1 MEDAIDSAVNK
12 LLCALHAPKLAR
24 EPAVCDSE
32 YIQELVQSGTASR
45 ENIELLTY
53 KACAYALKQRELE
66 RAWSLLA
73 LIEGLFA
80 TGYYVEQL
88 AVLVARLSEEYS
100 EQTVIQKEFTVSE
113 ESSHI
118 TLQKSFGRIRSSAR
132 SR

>member
-12 LLCALHAPKLAR
+12 LLCALHASELVI
-24 EPAVCDSE
+24 EPVVCDSE
-32 YIQELVQSGTASR
+32 YILDLFQSGTVRR
-45 ENIELLTY
+45 EHIELLTY
-53 KACAYALKQRELE
+53 KACAYALKHRELG

-100 EQTVIQKEFTVSE
+100 EKAVNQKEFVASE
-113 ESSHI
+113 DSSHA
-118 TLQKSFGRIRSSAR
+118 TLQKSFSRMHSSTRSL
-132 SR
+132 